1 MYILI
6 DRKFM
11 ANSTNNILVG
21 VSIKLSRKIWKTASL
36 SSGVRFL
43 LDFPATYPK
52 TSTTLGATLRDKE
65 VWRSTRV
72 GVRTRSPNSLYI
84 YTNSQYFELKFY
96 KILLIIEIPKAF
108 QVLIR
113 LATNFILFKNFIK
126 SSCLL

>member
-1 MYILI
+1 MFILI
-6 DRKFM
+6 DREFM

-52 TSTTLGATLRDKE
+52 TSNTLGAYYGIR
-65 VWRSTRV
+65 RSGGLPAWASERELLTA
-72 GVRTRSPNSLYI
+72 YI

-96 KILLIIEIPKAF
+96 KILLVNEIHKAF